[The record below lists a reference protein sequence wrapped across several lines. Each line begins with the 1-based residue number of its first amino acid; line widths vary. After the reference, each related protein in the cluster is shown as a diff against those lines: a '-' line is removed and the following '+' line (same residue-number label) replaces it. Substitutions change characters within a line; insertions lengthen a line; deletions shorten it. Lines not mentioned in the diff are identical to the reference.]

1 MFLYYVFV
9 FMTVGAVLCMG
20 LWVLEKLLVCL
31 MPRPRVVF
39 RIGQEIIMEARF
51 SSVEEVDV
59 DVSFENALE
68 EVVAVDGI
76 PTWQVEDSTIATL
89 TVAADGR
96 SAVLRST
103 GVAGNTRV
111 IVTADA
117 DLGEGVV
124 PITGVLDV
132 SVSQSGA
139 IAVNFSVSTP
149 RPRTPSN

>member
-1 MFLYYVFV
+1 
-9 FMTVGAVLCMG
+9 
-20 LWVLEKLLVCL
+20 
-31 MPRPRVVF
+31 
-39 RIGQEIIMEARF
+39 MEARF